1 MAPTSGVTEQAGAA
15 RFAGPGYWAIA
26 SLLADRG
33 ISDLASSD
41 KNRPLPAAKVV
52 AQQHELSHTALPPRR
67 AGEGSAK

>member
-33 ISDLASSD
+33 ISDLANSD
-41 KNRPLPAAKVV
+41 KNRPPARRDSCRPATRAIAHGV
-52 AQQHELSHTALPPRR
+52 AASP
-67 AGEGSAK
+67 GG